1 MSIQDSEIGRD
12 ATYPAG
18 KHGRGSRLKNAYA
31 AVSHS
36 MQSFLLPEE
45 NRLRLPER
53 LQKKIDRFGRIIL
66 RAGERRG
73 WT

>member
-18 KHGRGSRLKNAYA
+18 KRGRRSGLKDAYA

-36 MQSFLLPEE
+36 MDSFLLQE
-45 NRLRLPER
+45 NRFRLPER
-53 LQKKIDRFGRIIL
+53 LQKKIDRFGRTIL